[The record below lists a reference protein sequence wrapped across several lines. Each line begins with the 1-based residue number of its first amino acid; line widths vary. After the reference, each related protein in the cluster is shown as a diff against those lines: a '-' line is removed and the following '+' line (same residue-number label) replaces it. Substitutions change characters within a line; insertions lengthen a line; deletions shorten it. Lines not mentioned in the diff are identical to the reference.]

1 MENTN
6 LIVWVVFLGIAV
18 IGVAILLV
26 GRAQASERAQ
36 AMQAAA
42 QQIGFNF
49 FGNDQTRTISV
60 RTALFRRGGPPFPQH
75 HERLPRGI

>member
-36 AMQAAA
+36 AMQPLPSRSVLTFSGMIRLA
-42 QQIGFNF
+42 Q
-49 FGNDQTRTISV
+49 S
-60 RTALFRRGGPPFPQH
+60 P
-75 HERLPRGI
+75 